1 LPAALSAQVW
11 LPPGVIEANEACA
24 GGGAETVAAAVW
36 LRPSLLAVIV
46 ALPGAMPVTTP
57 PVTVAMLPLLV
68 VQVTVR
74 PVSTAPVLDSVVAV
88 SVWFRPTV
96 TVTDEGV
103 MVIEAT
109 GVGVLGGGSSSGGL
123 VVSLEQ
129 DTISAAA
136 HVSTAI
142 RGRL

>member
-1 LPAALSAQVW
+1 
-11 LPPGVIEANEACA
+11 
-24 GGGAETVAAAVW
+24 
-36 LRPSLLAVIV
+36 
-46 ALPGAMPVTTP
+46 
-57 PVTVAMLPLLV
+57 
-68 VQVTVR
+68 
-74 PVSTAPVLDSVVAV
+74 VSTAPVLDSVVAV

-96 TVTDEGV
+96 TVTDEGA